1 MILLMMVDTPEEKR
15 KFVILYENYRYLML
29 KVAVDIL
36 HDYQLAEDA
45 VQEAFVRVAKHM
57 ENVGQPEE
65 TATKRYLITITKH
78 AAIDLYRRRN
88 RLQSREI
95 YMDELP
101 EETGQLTYMAPEEEH
116 GVLDILKN
124 LPPKYRDIFL
134 LKYSAH
140 LENREIARICG
151 LREGTI
157 RQRIARGKRLIEKE
171 LENKLQQGEKLQ
183 LIRLVIKKLQKGN
196 SVEETADMLEE
207 EPENIRKI
215 YEIAASMAPDYDVE
229 KIYQKL

>member
-29 KVAVDIL
+29 KVAADIL

-95 YMDELP
+95 YMDE
-101 EETGQLTYMAPEEEH
+101 
-116 GVLDILKN
+116 
-124 LPPKYRDIFL
+124 
-134 LKYSAH
+134 
-140 LENREIARICG
+140 
-151 LREGTI
+151 GTI
-157 RQRIARGKRLIEKE
+157 RQRISRGKRLIEKE
-171 LENKLQQGEKLQ
+171 LEK
-183 LIRLVIKKLQKGN
+183 IKKGDT
-196 SVEETADMLEE
+196 E
-207 EPENIRKI
+207 
-215 YEIAASMAPDYDVE
+215 
-229 KIYQKL
+229 

>member
-29 KVAVDIL
+29 KVAADIL

-101 EETGQLTYMAPEEEH
+101 EETGQFTYMAPEEEH
-116 GVLDILKN
+116 GVLDILK
-124 LPPKYRDIFL
+124 IF
-134 LKYSAH
+134 H
-140 LENREIARICG
+140 QI
-151 LREGTI
+151 
-157 RQRIARGKRLIEKE
+157 QRYISVKIFRTSGKPGDCQNMRTS
-171 LENKLQQGEKLQ
+171 G
-183 LIRLVIKKLQKGN
+183 GDD
-196 SVEETADMLEE
+196 TAADCQ
-207 EPENIRKI
+207 RKT
-215 YEIAASMAPDYDVE
+215 AN
-229 KIYQKL
+229 

>member
-29 KVAVDIL
+29 KVAADIL

-88 RLQSREI
+88 RAAYL
-95 YMDELP
+95 YG
-101 EETGQLTYMAPEEEH
+101 TGGRTWSVRYFKKSATKIQRYIS
-116 GVLDILKN
+116 VK
-124 LPPKYRDIFL
+124 IFRTFG
-134 LKYSAH
+134 KSGDCQDMWTSGGDDPATD
-140 LENREIARICG
+140 C
-151 LREGTI
+151 
-157 RQRIARGKRLIEKE
+157 QRK
-171 LENKLQQGEKLQ
+171 
-183 LIRLVIKKLQKGN
+183 
-196 SVEETADMLEE
+196 TA
-207 EPENIRKI
+207 N
-215 YEIAASMAPDYDVE
+215 
-229 KIYQKL
+229 

>member
-1 MILLMMVDTPEEKR
+1 MRNARDFTDDGGHTRRKNE

-29 KVAVDIL
+29 KVAADIL

-151 LREGTI
+151 LRGGDDTAADC
-157 RQRIARGKRLIEKE
+157 QRKTANEKE
-171 LENKLQQGEKLQ
+171 LEK
-183 LIRLVIKKLQKGN
+183 IKKGDT
-196 SVEETADMLEE
+196 E
-207 EPENIRKI
+207 
-215 YEIAASMAPDYDVE
+215 
-229 KIYQKL
+229 

>member
-29 KVAVDIL
+29 KVAADIL

-101 EETGQLTYMAPEEEH
+101 EETGQLTYMAPEE
-116 GVLDILKN
+116 VKN

-171 LENKLQQGEKLQ
+171 LEK
-183 LIRLVIKKLQKGN
+183 IKKGDT
-196 SVEETADMLEE
+196 E
-207 EPENIRKI
+207 
-215 YEIAASMAPDYDVE
+215 
-229 KIYQKL
+229 

>member
-116 GVLDILKN
+116 VK
-124 LPPKYRDIFL
+124 IFHTSGKL
-134 LKYSAH
+134 GDCQNMRTSGGDDPA
-140 LENREIARICG
+140 ADC
-151 LREGTI
+151 
-157 RQRIARGKRLIEKE
+157 QRK
-171 LENKLQQGEKLQ
+171 
-183 LIRLVIKKLQKGN
+183 
-196 SVEETADMLEE
+196 TA
-207 EPENIRKI
+207 N
-215 YEIAASMAPDYDVE
+215 
-229 KIYQKL
+229 

>member
-29 KVAVDIL
+29 KAVDIL
-36 HDYQLAEDA
+36 RDYQLAEDA
-45 VQEAFVRVAKHM
+45 VQEAFVQVAKHM
-57 ENVGQPEE
+57 ENVGRPEE

-78 AAIDLYRRRN
+78 AAIDIYRRRN

-101 EETGQLTYMAPEEEH
+101 EGKEQVTYMAPEEEH
-116 GVLDILKN
+116 EVLDILKN
-124 LPPKYRDIFL
+124 LPLKYRDIFL

-157 RQRIARGKRLIEKE
+157 RQRIARGKQLIENE
-171 LENKLQQGEKLQ
+171 LEKMKEGDAE
-183 LIRLVIKKLQKGN
+183 
-196 SVEETADMLEE
+196 
-207 EPENIRKI
+207 
-215 YEIAASMAPDYDVE
+215 
-229 KIYQKL
+229 

>member
-29 KVAVDIL
+29 KVAADIL

-101 EETGQLTYMAPEEEH
+101 EETGQLTYMAA
-116 GVLDILKN
+116 G
-124 LPPKYRDIFL
+124 
-134 LKYSAH
+134 
-140 LENREIARICG
+140 C
-151 LREGTI
+151 EGTYCTP
-157 RQRIARGKRLIEKE
+157 RQFPSASCHREWFRSRGAPWKW
-171 LENKLQQGEKLQ
+171 QAPHPAPPAA
-183 LIRLVIKKLQKGN
+183 
-196 SVEETADMLEE
+196 AD
-207 EPENIRKI
+207 R
-215 YEIAASMAPDYDVE
+215 AAP
-229 KIYQKL
+229 L

>member
-171 LENKLQQGEKLQ
+171 LEKINIQGTDMKKCRSLMQQWYGNWKCA
-183 LIRLVIKKLQKGN
+183 RKKNTFFQIN
-196 SVEETADMLEE
+196 SESV
-207 EPENIRKI
+207 
-215 YEIAASMAPDYDVE
+215 
-229 KIYQKL
+229 

>member
-15 KFVILYENYRYLML
+15 KFVILYENYLML
-29 KVAVDIL
+29 KVAADIL

-134 LKYSAH
+134 LKYSTH

-157 RQRIARGKRLIEKE
+157 RQRIARGKQLIEKE
-171 LENKLQQGEKLQ
+171 LEK
-183 LIRLVIKKLQKGN
+183 IKKGDT
-196 SVEETADMLEE
+196 E
-207 EPENIRKI
+207 
-215 YEIAASMAPDYDVE
+215 
-229 KIYQKL
+229 

>member
-101 EETGQLTYMAPEEEH
+101 GETGQLTYMAPEEEH

-171 LENKLQQGEKLQ
+171 LENKLEQGEKLQ
-183 LIRLVIKKLQKGN
+183 LIRQVIKKLQKGN
-196 SVEETADMLEE
+196 SVEETSDMLEE

-215 YEIAASMAPDYDVE
+215 YEIAATMAPDYDVE

>member
-1 MILLMMVDTPEEKR
+1 
-15 KFVILYENYRYLML
+15 ML
-29 KVAVDIL
+29 KVAADIL

-101 EETGQLTYMAPEEEH
+101 EENGQLTYMAPEEEH

-171 LENKLQQGEKLQ
+171 LEK
-183 LIRLVIKKLQKGN
+183 IKKGDT
-196 SVEETADMLEE
+196 E
-207 EPENIRKI
+207 
-215 YEIAASMAPDYDVE
+215 
-229 KIYQKL
+229 

>member
-29 KVAVDIL
+29 KVAADIL

-95 YMDELP
+95 YMDERAAYLYG
-101 EETGQLTYMAPEEEH
+101 TGGRTWSVRYFKKSSTKIQRYIS
-116 GVLDILKN
+116 VK
-124 LPPKYRDIFL
+124 IFRTSG
-134 LKYSAH
+134 KPGDCQNMRTSGGDDTA
-140 LENREIARICG
+140 ADC
-151 LREGTI
+151 
-157 RQRIARGKRLIEKE
+157 QRK
-171 LENKLQQGEKLQ
+171 
-183 LIRLVIKKLQKGN
+183 
-196 SVEETADMLEE
+196 TA
-207 EPENIRKI
+207 N
-215 YEIAASMAPDYDVE
+215 
-229 KIYQKL
+229 

>member
-78 AAIDLYRRRN
+78 VAIDLYRRRN

-101 EETGQLTYMAPEEEH
+101 EENGQLTYMAPEEENGQLTYMAPEEDH

-171 LENKLQQGEKLQ
+171 LE
-183 LIRLVIKKLQKGN
+183 
-196 SVEETADMLEE
+196 
-207 EPENIRKI
+207 
-215 YEIAASMAPDYDVE
+215 
-229 KIYQKL
+229 

>member
-29 KVAVDIL
+29 KVAADIL

-65 TATKRYLITITKH
+65 TATKH

-171 LENKLQQGEKLQ
+171 LEK
-183 LIRLVIKKLQKGN
+183 IKKGDT
-196 SVEETADMLEE
+196 E
-207 EPENIRKI
+207 
-215 YEIAASMAPDYDVE
+215 
-229 KIYQKL
+229 

>member
-1 MILLMMVDTPEEKR
+1 MLLMMVDTPEEKR

-65 TATKRYLITITKH
+65 
-78 AAIDLYRRRN
+78 
-88 RLQSREI
+88 
-95 YMDELP
+95 
-101 EETGQLTYMAPEEEH
+101 EH

-140 LENREIARICG
+140 LENREIASICG
-151 LREGTI
+151 LREGTV

-171 LENKLQQGEKLQ
+171 LEK
-183 LIRLVIKKLQKGN
+183 IKEGDT
-196 SVEETADMLEE
+196 E
-207 EPENIRKI
+207 
-215 YEIAASMAPDYDVE
+215 
-229 KIYQKL
+229 

>member
-1 MILLMMVDTPEEKR
+1 MMVDTTEEKR

-171 LENKLQQGEKLQ
+171 LEKIKANP
-183 LIRLVIKKLQKGN
+183 IRIIKKLPVN
-196 SVEETADMLEE
+196 
-207 EPENIRKI
+207 RKQPLPVNPTLSSKARKKKRRQTGVA
-215 YEIAASMAPDYDVE
+215 YGRF
-229 KIYQKL
+229 